1 MPTLNIMKRN
11 NYILLFVLVLAISCN
26 NNSANTA
33 VKLSDSLVSAK
44 NDSIYPTVQKIDSLA
59 LNELQ
64 IEKVT
69 DTANISYLMPIP
81 KVYYCIAVFHLELQ
95 ENYLK
100 AGYVNKY
107 KVMVSDVFEMMD
119 ISEDSKY
126 RKLDELESKA
136 SMEYRHSWNLTN
148 REIKMYNSYSE
159 ASKERQ
165 MFLHD

>member
-1 MPTLNIMKRN
+1 MSTLNIIKRN
-11 NYILLFVLVLAISCN
+11 NYILLFALVLVISCN

-44 NDSIYPTVQKIDSLA
+44 NESIYPKMQKIDSLA
-59 LNELQ
+59 LNEPQ

-69 DTANISYLMPIP
+69 DTASTSYLMPIP

-95 ENYLK
+95 ENYLR
-100 AGYVNKY
+100 AGYENKH

-126 RKLDELESKA
+126 RKLDELEAKA
-136 SMEYRHSWNLTN
+136 SMEYRYSWNLTN

-159 ASKERQ
+159 ASKGRQ
-165 MFLHD
+165 EFLYD